1 MYRDEYLDDL
11 EQIIKKLREE
21 KDSFDFI
28 GHRYEIEQYYEIIPA
43 LVDVY
48 VQLKSNQIRKEILG
62 IGD

>member
-28 GHRYEIEQYYEIIPA
+28 GHRYEIEQYSEIIPA

-48 VQLKSNQIRKEILG
+48 VQLKSNQIRKEVLG